1 MSRDQRRSEIAQ
13 RTLNIAMNF
22 MHVERPLPISFPG
35 ITRAGLAL
43 CLTACASLG
52 TTSRTPLKLTLPS
65 SVADTVTS
73 EPIAPGVQLHHLVW
87 TTTPLRAHVLD
98 VDLQTCISI
107 RAVKGGP
114 TAVGRTTTSA
124 LLQAL
129 PPSAHPLAA
138 VNADFFSFT
147 PPGVPVGAQIEEGRL
162 ISGPITRPVLA
173 FDMQNHPYIGALTIK
188 SELIGAH
195 SRFTLTTWNRP
206 TRTAS
211 GIVDAAWAQPLD
223 TAMRSTATLL
233 APIAGPQD
241 AVMARYIVVPLP
253 PSHTGV
259 AIGDTLIVFGVHA
272 DSIVAGDTVSV
283 RRTWSPITPFNAVGG
298 FPLLVQDSAIVASID
313 TDGAEGF
320 RGVNPR
326 TVAGYAASGRRLFL
340 VVIDGRQPGISVGT
354 TTRATA
360 ELMRSLGAVHAVNL
374 DGGGSTAMVLRD
386 AGTGSTRLV
395 NTPSDA
401 AGERP
406 VANALA
412 VLGTCALRR
421 ELPAP

>member
-1 MSRDQRRSEIAQ
+1 
-13 RTLNIAMNF
+13 
-22 MHVERPLPISFPG
+22 
-35 ITRAGLAL
+35 
-43 CLTACASLG
+43 
-52 TTSRTPLKLTLPS
+52 
-65 SVADTVTS
+65 
-73 EPIAPGVQLHHLVW
+73 
-87 TTTPLRAHVLD
+87 
-98 VDLQTCISI
+98 
-107 RAVKGGP
+107 VKGGP

-124 LLQAL
+124 LLRAL
-129 PPSAHPLAA
+129 PPSALPIAA

-147 PPGVPVGAQIEEGRL
+147 PPGVPVGALVEDGKV

-173 FDMQNHPYIGALTIK
+173 FDTREHPYIGTLTIITD
-188 SELIGAH
+188 LVGAH
-195 SRFTLTTWNRP
+195 TRSTLATWNRP

-223 TAMRSTATLL
+223 TAMRSTARLL
-233 APIAGPQD
+233 APID
-241 AVMARYIVVPLP
+241 AARTEAPLRYIMLPLP
-253 PSHTGV
+253 ASHEGV
-259 AIGDTLIVFGVHA
+259 AIGDTLIAFSMHA
-272 DSIVAGDTVSV
+272 ESVVAGDTVSV

-298 FPLLVQDSAIVASID
+298 FPLLVKDSAIVASID

-340 VVIDGRQPGISVGT
+340 VVVDGRQPSVSVGT

-374 DGGGSTAMVLRD
+374 DGGGSTAMALRD
-386 AGTGSTRLV
+386 AATGSTRLV

-412 VLGTCALRR
+412 VMGTCASRR
-421 ELPAP
+421 VLPEP

>member
-1 MSRDQRRSEIAQ
+1 
-13 RTLNIAMNF
+13 
-22 MHVERPLPISFPG
+22 
-35 ITRAGLAL
+35 
-43 CLTACASLG
+43 
-52 TTSRTPLKLTLPS
+52 
-65 SVADTVTS
+65 
-73 EPIAPGVQLHHLVW
+73 VW

-98 VDLQTCISI
+98 VDLQACTSI

-114 TAVGRTTTSA
+114 TAVGRATTSA
-124 LLQAL
+124 LLRAL
-129 PPSAHPLAA
+129 PPSAHAIAA

-147 PPGVPVGAQIEEGRL
+147 PPGVPVGALVEDGRL

-173 FDMQNHPYIGALTIK
+173 FDMQNHPYIGTLTIK
-188 SELIGAH
+188 SEVIGPH
-195 SRFTLTTWNRP
+195 THVTLATWNRP

-223 TAMRSTATLL
+223 TAMRSTARLL
-233 APIAGPQD
+233 APIAPPIAAPQTETPP
-241 AVMARYIVVPLP
+241 RYIVVPLP
-253 PSHTGV
+253 ASHTGV

-298 FPLLVQDSAIVASID
+298 FPLLVQDSTIVASID

-360 ELMRSLGAVHAVNL
+360 ELMRSLGAAHAVNL

-421 ELPAP
+421 ELPAR